1 MQPTRQ
7 DLGSLAARILK
18 DAPPEESVVL
28 AWPLVCGSAVAT
40 RTEAFS
46 FAEGTL
52 WIRVPDSGW
61 KAQLEAFSPLYR
73 QKLAE
78 LSCIKVSRIAYEVT
92 PRSPSEQR
100 P

>member
-18 DAPPEESVVL
+18 DAAPEEAVVL
-28 AWPLVCGSAVAT
+28 AWPLVCGSAVAA

-46 FAEGTL
+46 FVDGIL

-61 KAQLEAFSPLYR
+61 KAQLEAFSALYR
-73 QKLAE
+73 QKLSE
-78 LSCIKVSRIAYEVT
+78 LSGIKVNRIGYEVT
-92 PRSPSEQR
+92 SRSPSEQR